1 MSAQKSSQWPH
12 LPLHWYARVRSISL
26 ATFLFLSAVAAGPA
40 VAQATT
46 SAQAMQS
53 SENEATLT
61 VDAFMTALE
70 NNQLEAARQ
79 TMTPNAVVIA
89 NGTVLGTR
97 DGYIDGAAKAD
108 AAAMKSVR
116 SRELVHRDSQVG
128 AQLAWVVSEK
138 RMLGDAAGQMRAL
151 VLTETFL
158 LAKTSSGW
166 KISGIH
172 WSSRAAG

>member
-1 MSAQKSSQWPH
+1 
-12 LPLHWYARVRSISL
+12 V
-26 ATFLFLSAVAAGPA
+26 
-40 VAQATT
+40 
-46 SAQAMQS
+46 
-53 SENEATLT
+53 
-61 VDAFMTALE
+61 VDDFMTALA
-70 NNQLEAARQ
+70 NGQLEAARQ
-79 TMTPNAVVIA
+79 AMTSNAVVIA

-116 SRELVHRDSQVG
+116 SRELVNRDAQVG
-128 AQLAWVVSEK
+128 AQLGWIVSEK
-138 RMLGDAAGQMRAL
+138 RMVGEGAGQLRAM

-158 LAKTSSGW
+158 LTKTASGW